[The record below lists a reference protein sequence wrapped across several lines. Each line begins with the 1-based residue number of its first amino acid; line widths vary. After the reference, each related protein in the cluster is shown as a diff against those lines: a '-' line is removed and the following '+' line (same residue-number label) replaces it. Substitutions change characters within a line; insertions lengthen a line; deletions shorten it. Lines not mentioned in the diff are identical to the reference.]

1 MRKKIYFL
9 SVIFL
14 FNKSSAQ
21 NITPSIL
28 NNGGGVGANLEWSM
42 NESVSIASFNASS
55 YFLNTGVLQ
64 PTVNIFKYNNENAR
78 LLSLITVGPN
88 PILNFLNLKFK
99 YSEIG
104 DLSIQ
109 LINVKGDIILTEK
122 PVTLYT
128 SYAKSI
134 SMVQF
139 PSAPYFIKIYFKPLN
154 QIAKMVV
161 YKIIKL

>member
-21 NITPSIL
+21 NIAPSIL

-64 PTVNIFKYNNENAR
+64 PTVNIFKYNNENAP
-78 LLSLITVGPN
+78 LLSMISVGPN
-88 PILNFLNLKFK
+88 PIHNFLNLKFK
-99 YSEIG
+99 YLEIG
-104 DLSIQ
+104 DISIQ

-122 PVTLYT
+122 PVTINS
-128 SYAKSI
+128 SYEKNI
-134 SMVQF
+134 SMEQF

-154 QIAKMVV
+154 QVTKMVV

>member
-1 MRKKIYFL
+1 MKKKIYFL
-9 SVIFL
+9 SFIFL

-28 NNGGGVGANLEWSM
+28 NNGGGLAANLEWSM

-64 PTVNIFKYNNENAR
+64 PTLNNIIYDNENV
-78 LLSLITVGPN
+78 SLQSIITVGPN
-88 PILNFLNLKFK
+88 PTSNLLNIKLK
-99 YSEIG
+99 YLEIG
-104 DLSIQ
+104 NLSLQ
-109 LINVKGDIILTEK
+109 LLNVKGDIILTEEAGI
-122 PVTLYT
+122 LYT
-128 SYAKSI
+128 SYEKSI
-134 SMVQF
+134 SMEQF

>member
-28 NNGGGVGANLEWSM
+28 NNGGGGGANLEWSM

-64 PTVNIFKYNNENAR
+64 PTVNIFKYNNENASM
-78 LLSLITVGPN
+78 LNKITVGPN
-88 PILNFLNLKFK
+88 PTSNLINIKLK
-99 YSEIG
+99 YEEIG
-104 DLSIQ
+104 NLSFQ
-109 LINVKGDIILTEK
+109 LINVKGEILLTEEAG
-122 PVTLYT
+122 TLYT
-128 SYAKSI
+128 SYEKNI
-134 SMVQF
+134 SMEQF